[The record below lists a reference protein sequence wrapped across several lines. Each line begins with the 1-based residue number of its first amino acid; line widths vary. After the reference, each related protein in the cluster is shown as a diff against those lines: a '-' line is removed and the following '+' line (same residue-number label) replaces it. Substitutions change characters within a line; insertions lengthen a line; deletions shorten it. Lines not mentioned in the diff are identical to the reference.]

1 MPVKRSP
8 LVYGNSSSNLE
19 IVLSNLDCR
28 GTESSLLDCPV
39 NTHNGRIRECDHSE
53 EAGVR
58 CGGSLSFSSYNNDY
72 KLCSIQPY
80 YLQLFVRTVMYD

>member
-28 GTESSLLDCPV
+28 GTELSLLDCRV
-39 NTHNGRIRECDHSE
+39 NTRNGRIEDCDHSE

-58 CGGSLSFSSYNNDY
+58 CGGSYSFGAM
-72 KLCSIQPY
+72 
-80 YLQLFVRTVMYD
+80 F